1 MILQMIF
8 RNWFYIVYFFEC
20 NNWIGLAKMLKCD
33 QELWDN
39 LWARKL
45 LAFPEETTMQLP
57 IAKSLDTTSKWV

>member
-1 MILQMIF
+1 
-8 RNWFYIVYFFEC
+8 
-20 NNWIGLAKMLKCD
+20 MLKCD

-57 IAKSLDTTSKWV
+57 IAKSLDTTSKW